1 VTVTLLCFV
10 TCGIYA
16 LFWKYR
22 TTHELRGATGDD
34 GLNPLTDLVLT
45 LATCGL
51 WGIYTDFRNAQ
62 KAHALLA
69 ACGVQR
75 ESRAVLVLILDLVGL
90 YAITPYFL
98 QEELNAVAR
107 ARALGA

>member
-1 VTVTLLCFV
+1 MKVTLLCLA
-10 TCGIYA
+10 TCGLYS

-34 GLNPLTDLVLT
+34 KLNPLTDLLLT
-45 LATCGL
+45 LVTCGL

-62 KAHALLA
+62 KAHQLLT

-75 ESRAVLVLILDLVGL
+75 ESRAVVCLLLDLVGL
-90 YAITPYFL
+90 YVLVPYLL

-107 ARALGA
+107 ARSLPG